1 VWSSVGSTNLDWRS
15 FLHNDEINASVVGR
29 EFAAQMQSMFNDDL
43 AASDPIDPQQW
54 PHRSLWLKLKEIGAR
69 VWEYWL

>member
-1 VWSSVGSTNLDWRS
+1 
-15 FLHNDEINASVVGR
+15 
-29 EFAAQMQSMFNDDL
+29 MQSMFNDDL

-54 PHRSLWLKLKEIGAR
+54 PHRSLWLKLKEMGAR